1 MTAAAH
7 VSYPAEGVGMILMD
21 NPPRNFGTYDLL
33 EKIYAGLE
41 EVKRAGCK
49 VVLLASDNPDYFM
62 AHAYLSEII
71 GAYSGAKISGDPLM
85 WRKVTHELERGP
97 LISISV
103 NNAQAWGGGAE
114 LSWACNLR
122 MAARSSTYAQI
133 EVLLGLIPGGGGTV
147 RLARLIGLSKALEI
161 FLTGEPMT
169 AEDAARIGLANKI
182 VDDSQLREEAIAW
195 GARIAKAPKWS
206 LQACKRGLYQAW
218 DMHYEDGLRV
228 EGYIFN
234 STMRPATIEI
244 MKKIQ
249 ARYDEGADS
258 WAAYELR

>member
-7 VSYPAEGVGMILMD
+7 VSYPAEGVGMTLMD
-21 NPPRNFGTYDLL
+21 NRPRNFGTYDLL

-97 LISISV
+97 L
-103 NNAQAWGGGAE
+103 
-114 LSWACNLR
+114 LDLR
-122 MAARSSTYAQI
+122 ADRGPAGPHPRRRRHGPARSADRALQ
-133 EVLLGLIPGGGGTV
+133 G
-147 RLARLIGLSKALEI
+147 ARDLPHRRAHDRGRRRAHRAREQDR
-161 FLTGEPMT
+161 GRQPM
-169 AEDAARIGLANKI
+169 
-182 VDDSQLREEAIAW
+182 REEAIAW